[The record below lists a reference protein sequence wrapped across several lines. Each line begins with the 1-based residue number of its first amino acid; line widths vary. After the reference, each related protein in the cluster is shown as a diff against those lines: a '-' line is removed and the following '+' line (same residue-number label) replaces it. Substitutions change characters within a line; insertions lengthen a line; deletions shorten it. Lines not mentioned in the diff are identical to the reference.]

1 MGKGIYPYEGFKAAL
16 DLLKAGGLPEAFV
29 IDALIDRGEV
39 LPAEQTVG
47 GVDIR
52 VDWVRTS
59 KGEYLLVGRFAL
71 WVIPLT
77 SADYERERRRRQ
89 RRPWR
94 PRPGGPAPRLARA
107 SLDDRGPVTS
117 PAVWFAESGA
127 ETFVD
132 VYNTEVPGMERW
144 EEDTIRVD

>member
-1 MGKGIYPYEGFKAAL
+1 LGKGIYPYEGFKAEL
-16 DLLKAGGLPEAFV
+16 DLLKAGGLPEADV

-39 LPAEQTVG
+39 VPAEQTVG

-52 VDWVRTS
+52 VVWVRPS
-59 KGEYLLVGRFAL
+59 KHFYLLVGRFAL

-77 SADYERERRRRQ
+77 SADYEKERRRKHS
-89 RRPWR
+89 RRP
-94 PRPGGPAPRLARA
+94 PPAPP

-117 PAVWFAESGA
+117 PAIWFAESGA

-132 VYNTEVPGMERW
+132 VYNTEVPGMERFA
-144 EEDTIRVD
+144 EDTIRVD